1 MSELMSGFSQ
11 SGVGRGTSSPDL
23 GVGSMGMG
31 VCQMGLL
38 DGGSFLLVQNF
49 LNGLSKWTLSC
60 FSLSKEFSAP
70 TL

>member
-1 MSELMSGFSQ
+1 MSAFSQ

-23 GVGSMGMG
+23 QVGPMGMG
-31 VCQMGLL
+31 VCQMCLS

-49 LNGLSKWTLSC
+49 LHGLSKWPLSC
-60 FSLSKEFSAP
+60 FSLSKEFSPP